1 MTETLAGRPAAQS
14 ATSAPHPQRV
24 AIIDL
29 DAISQNVATL
39 HSVARSPELMT
50 VVKADGYAHGL
61 VPVANAALAGGATRL
76 GTAVLEEAFA
86 LRDAGVTAPIFSWL
100 ASPGTDYAAAIR
112 RDIELAAYGTDQLA
126 EIVQAAEA
134 TGAPAVVHLK
144 ADTGMWRGG
153 AAPADWPELVAAARR
168 AEADGL
174 VRVVGLWSHLACAD
188 EPGHPS
194 LAAQLR
200 VFEEAADIAHAA
212 GLRPSLRHIANSAA
226 TLSLPASHFDM
237 VRPGIAT
244 YGINPIPVEHR
255 AGMPQ
260 LRPAMTLAGAIVQTK
275 RAPAGS
281 GVSYGHTEILQQ
293 ETTLAVVPL
302 GYADGVFRSASG
314 TGPVQV
320 GSGRYRVTGR
330 VCMDQFIIDVGDD
343 PVLAGDRVVLF
354 GPGDDGEPSADDWA
368 DAAGTIPYEVLTRI
382 AARVPR
388 VYRGSGT

>member
-1 MTETLAGRPAAQS
+1 MTETLAGRPRTEIPS
-14 ATSAPHPQRV
+14 EPHPQRV

-39 HSVARSPELMT
+39 RSVARSRELMT

-61 VPVANAALAGGATRL
+61 VPVAKAALAGGATRL

-86 LRDAGVTAPIFSWL
+86 LRDAGVTAPVFSWL
-100 ASPGTDYAAAIR
+100 ASPGTDYASAIR

-126 EIVQAAEA
+126 EIVRAAA
-134 TGAPAVVHLK
+134 AAGTPAVVHLK

-168 AEADGL
+168 AEVDGL

-200 VFEEAADIAHAA
+200 VFEEAADIARAA
-212 GLRPSLRHIANSAA
+212 GLRPTLRHIANSAA
-226 TLSLPASHFDM
+226 TLSLPESHFDM

-255 AGMPQ
+255 AGMPR
-260 LRPAMTLAGAIVQTK
+260 LRPAMTLAGSIVQTK

-314 TGPVQV
+314 TGTVQV
-320 GSGRYRVTGR
+320 GGKRYRVTGR

-343 PVLAGDRVVLF
+343 PVAAGDRVVLF

-368 DAAGTIPYEVLTRI
+368 GAAGTIPYEVLTRI